1 MKKLI
6 IIVTILLAAIV
17 GLLPA
22 TQAAEHVTSAFE
34 RMGIAIGIG
43 VAGFIPVAIIGI
55 RQFIMTKLGT
65 NVAQSVLTKLEGSE
79 EEVEKLAQMFM
90 KSSTAKALIEDKK
103 AHLNE
108 QIELHQQWVVE
119 LTLAIN
125 DLMRKL
131 PLFEGKERQSAES
144 DINLMKNR
152 LQGVKQW
159 LNENNI

>member
-1 MKKLI
+1 
-6 IIVTILLAAIV
+6 
-17 GLLPA
+17 
-22 TQAAEHVTSAFE
+22 
-34 RMGIAIGIG
+34 
-43 VAGFIPVAIIGI
+43 
-55 RQFIMTKLGT
+55 
-65 NVAQSVLTKLEGSE
+65 
-79 EEVEKLAQMFM
+79 M

-159 LNENNI
+159 LHENNI